1 MALLT
6 RVRIV
11 GPSMEP
17 TLSNGEWWVACRTRR
32 LRPGQVVLLTHPLRP
47 DLQVVKRLV
56 RETPDGWWVEG
67 DNPGSS
73 DDSRSFGAVSSE
85 LIRGRLWFRYGR
97 DRHARAGS

>member
-17 TLSNGEWWVACRTRR
+17 TLGNGEWWVARHSRR
-32 LRPGQVVLLTHPLRP
+32 LRPGQIVLLSHPQRP
-47 DLQVVKRLV
+47 DLHVVKRLV
-56 RETPDGWWVEG
+56 RETDQGWWVEG
-67 DNPGSS
+67 DNPDAS
-73 DDSRSFGAVSSE
+73 DDSRSFGAVPES

-97 DRHARAGS
+97 DRQRNPGS